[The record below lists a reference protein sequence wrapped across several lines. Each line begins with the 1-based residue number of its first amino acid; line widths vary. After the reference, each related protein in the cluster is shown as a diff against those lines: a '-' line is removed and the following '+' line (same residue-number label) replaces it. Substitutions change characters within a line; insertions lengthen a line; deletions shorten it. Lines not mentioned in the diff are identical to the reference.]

1 MRLLGR
7 SQTYT
12 NPSFDGSAQS
22 GEALPGPADL
32 LCAALSACI
41 LKNVERFSH
50 MLPFRYESASLEVTA
65 EREEPPPRIVRMH
78 YRLRVVTDE
87 PPARVELLHKNIRK
101 FGTITNTLAAAC
113 ELPAY
118 LSRLGPVGLAL
129 AGADPA
135 DRARVVEA
143 IAPAFAPFR
152 RGDEIRFSAA
162 CWRVDASV

>member
-1 MRLLGR
+1 MTTPA
-7 SQTYT
+7 STMTYT
-12 NPSFDGSAQS
+12 VSASTRAGGTASVHARTSNIAFDGSAQS

-113 ELPAY
+113 ELTGEIEAV
-118 LSRLGPVGLAL
+118 SSG
-129 AGADPA
+129 GAT
-135 DRARVVEA
+135 
-143 IAPAFAPFR
+143 
-152 RGDEIRFSAA
+152 
-162 CWRVDASV
+162 